1 MKTLPPSRPLIVLVR
16 GAMLLALGC
25 SCIAV
30 LVCCKGVNRCCWL
43 VREAMR
49 RLTHFESV
57 PEARIQG
64 INQVALVPGTSIRGS
79 LLRQRVE
86 AAARLYHEGVVSHLI
101 LSGDG
106 RSASYHEPHAMRQML
121 LELKVP
127 GHVMI
132 EDAAGLSTYES
143 VQRAGRIAAGRRLII
158 VTQELYCPRALLLAW
173 GMGVDAR
180 GCALPS
186 FPNEASLAREE
197 KACVRAL
204 LDLVGLRAWTQS
216 VEDEGRIAM
225 GPFTLKVS

>member
-1 MKTLPPSRPLIVLVR
+1 MKAPPPSRPLIFLVR
-16 GAMLLALGC
+16 GSMLLALAC
-25 SCIAV
+25 SFIAV
-30 LVCCKGVNRCCWL
+30 LACCKGGNRCCWL

-57 PEARIQG
+57 TEARIQG
-64 INQVALVPGTSIRGS
+64 THQVALVPGTSIRGS

-86 AAARLYHEGVVSHLI
+86 AAARLYHAGAVSQLI

-127 GHVMI
+127 AHVMI
-132 EDAAGLSTYES
+132 EDAAGLSTYDS
-143 VQRAGRIAAGRRLII
+143 VQRASRIAAGRRLII

-173 GMGVDAR
+173 GMGVDAC

-186 FPNEASLAREE
+186 LPNEASLAREE

-204 LDLVGLRAWTQS
+204 LDLMGLRNWTQN
-216 VEDEGRIAM
+216 VETEGCVALGRWS
-225 GPFTLKVS
+225 LKVS

>member
-1 MKTLPPSRPLIVLVR
+1 MKAQPPSRPLIFLLR
-16 GAMLLALGC
+16 GAMLLAFGC
-25 SCIAV
+25 SCVAA

-49 RLTHFESV
+49 RLTHVESTA
-57 PEARIQG
+57 EAQVRG
-64 INQVALVPGTSIRGS
+64 THQVALIPGTSIRGS

-86 AAARLYHEGVVSHLI
+86 AAARLYHSGIVSHLI

-121 LELKVP
+121 RELKVP
-127 GHVMI
+127 GHAMI
-132 EDAAGLSTYES
+132 EDAAGLSTYDS

-180 GCALPS
+180 GCSLPS
-186 FPNEASLAREE
+186 VPNEASLVREE

-204 LDLVGLRAWTQS
+204 LDLMGLRSWTQN
-216 VEDEGRIAM
+216 VEAEGRIAM
-225 GPFTLKVS
+225 GRWSLKVS